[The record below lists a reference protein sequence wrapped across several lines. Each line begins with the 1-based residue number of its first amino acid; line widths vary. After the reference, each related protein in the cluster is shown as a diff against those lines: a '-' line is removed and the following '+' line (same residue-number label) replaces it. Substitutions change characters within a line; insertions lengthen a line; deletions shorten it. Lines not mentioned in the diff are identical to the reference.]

1 METLGRHVLLDLFD
15 CALDAINNLETA
27 RSVLV
32 EAARR
37 AQATIVDVIFHKF
50 NPVGLSVIVMI
61 AESHLSI
68 HTWPEHRYAAVDIF
82 SCGENMQVEVA
93 AAYIVEQ
100 FKPGRTSIIEVK
112 RGAFMGVKPPDAEQP
127 TPS

>member
-15 CALDAINNLETA
+15 CNAEAVNNLETA
-27 RSVLV
+27 RSILV

-37 AQATIVDVIFHKF
+37 AQATIVDVVFHEF
-50 NPVGLSVIVMI
+50 NPVGVSGIVMI

-68 HTWPEHRYAAVDIF
+68 HTWPEYGYAAVDIF

-100 FKPGRTSIIEVK
+100 FKPGRTSVIEVK
-112 RGAFMGVKPPDAEQP
+112 RGAFMGVKPPGA
-127 TPS
+127 